1 MQRKAF
7 GKTIA
12 DLQVGFIF
20 LYFMCV
26 YFCALLSVF
35 AFSGLGEYEQQTV
48 QHKLAELKTEIC
60 VGQAFIDS
68 CLQLHAEHRLDST
81 TASMAKYW

>member
-35 AFSGLGEYEQQTV
+35 AFSGLGEYE
-48 QHKLAELKTEIC
+48 
-60 VGQAFIDS
+60 
-68 CLQLHAEHRLDST
+68 
-81 TASMAKYW
+81 

>member
-1 MQRKAF
+1 MSLAGSEFIFEETRNYVMQRKAF

-20 LYFMCV
+20 LYFMCF

-35 AFSGLGEYEQQTV
+35 AFSGLGEYE
-48 QHKLAELKTEIC
+48 
-60 VGQAFIDS
+60 
-68 CLQLHAEHRLDST
+68 
-81 TASMAKYW
+81 